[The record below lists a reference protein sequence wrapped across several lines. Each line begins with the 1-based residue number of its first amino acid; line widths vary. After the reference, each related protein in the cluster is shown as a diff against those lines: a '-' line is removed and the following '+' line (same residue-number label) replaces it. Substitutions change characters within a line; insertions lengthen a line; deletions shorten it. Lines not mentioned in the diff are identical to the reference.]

1 MKKYMLSPITMHK
14 KCRNIFSFFWRK
26 KVVLK
31 ILTKL
36 ETVLADYMNVG
47 KSEVKFN
54 ILMRYFKLKKV
65 NRQKNLAKVR

>member
-1 MKKYMLSPITMHK
+1 MQKHFFF
-14 KCRNIFSFFWRK
+14 FSGEK

-36 ETVLADYMNVG
+36 ETVLAGCMKVG

-65 NRQKNLAKVR
+65 NRQKNLA